1 MRCRS
6 EGRCA
11 KRGRAMV
18 NISVARRY
26 ARALLEAGSG
36 ADMDRLSAQL
46 DALNDA
52 VGAQP
57 ELRAFLANPTH
68 TPAQL
73 RAVMDVLI
81 QKLPIDAE
89 PLPRFLRLLIDR
101 RRLASLPDIA
111 RQFRDLADERAGR
124 VRGKVVSA
132 TPLDPDTLQ
141 QLQHALQSITHAQ
154 VVLQA
159 EVDRSVLGGVSAQ
172 VGSVLYDG
180 TLRTGL
186 DEIRRAL
193 KR

>member
-1 MRCRS
+1 MRCCS

-36 ADMDRLSAQL
+36 ADADRLSTQL
-46 DALNDA
+46 DALNEA
-52 VGAQP
+52 VNSHP
-57 ELRAFLANPTH
+57 ELKAFLANPTH

-81 QKLPIDAE
+81 QRLPVDVE

-124 VRGKVVSA
+124 IRGKVVSA
-132 TPLDPDTLQ
+132 TPLEPDTLR
-141 QLQHALQSITHAQ
+141 QLEQALQSITHAQ

-159 EVDRSVLGGVSAQ
+159 EVDPSVLGGVSAQ

>member
-1 MRCRS
+1 
-6 EGRCA
+6 
-11 KRGRAMV
+11 MV

-36 ADMDRLSAQL
+36 GDVDRLSAEL

-73 RAVMDVLI
+73 RGVMDVLI

-89 PLPRFLRLLIDR
+89 PLPSFLRLLIDR

-132 TPLDPDTLQ
+132 TPLDADTLQ
-141 QLQHALQSITHAQ
+141 QLQKALQSITHAQ

-159 EVDRSVLGGVSAQ
+159 EVDPSVLGGVSAQ

>member
-1 MRCRS
+1 
-6 EGRCA
+6 
-11 KRGRAMV
+11 MV

-26 ARALLEAGSG
+26 ARALLEASSG
-36 ADMDRLSAQL
+36 ADVDRLSAQL
-46 DALNDA
+46 NALNDT

-57 ELRAFLANPTH
+57 ELKAFLANPTH

-101 RRLASLPDIA
+101 RRLGSLPDIA

-124 VRGKVVSA
+124 VRGMVVSA

-141 QLQHALQSITHAQ
+141 RLQQALQSITHAQ

-159 EVDRSVLGGVSAQ
+159 EVDPSVLGGVSAQ

>member
-6 EGRCA
+6 KGRCA

-18 NISVARRY
+18 NVSVARRY

-36 ADMDRLSAQL
+36 ADADRISSQL
-46 DALNDA
+46 DALKDVVQSHA
-52 VGAQP
+52 
-57 ELRAFLANPTH
+57 ELRAFLADPTY

-81 QKLPIDAE
+81 QRLPVDAE

-124 VRGKVVSA
+124 IRGKVVSA
-132 TPLDPDTLQ
+132 TPLAPETLQ
-141 QLQHALQSITHAQ
+141 QLERALESITHSQ

-159 EVDRSVLGGVSAQ
+159 EVDPSVLGGVSAQ